1 MVEKGLPCSSR
12 FRGNCNT
19 HLPIYKLT
27 TEDDLLTIRAGYRWT
42 YDSRKVVFL
51 GDSLRSESEL

>member
-1 MVEKGLPCSSR
+1 M
-12 FRGNCNT
+12 
-19 HLPIYKLT
+19 

-51 GDSLRSESEL
+51 RNSLRSESEL